1 MTVLLSLARKA
12 LTGAPLP
19 EEDMLG
25 LMRLSREDWEALYR
39 EAKRQS
45 VAGLLYYALS
55 DMEVD
60 VPDSV
65 SFPLVTEAVR
75 IETSCR
81 EMAAV
86 SSELIALFRQE
97 GLHPIEMK
105 GAVVAAMYPAPGLRE
120 YGDID
125 LFFPGGE
132 ASKAAALMERKGM
145 GIGSA
150 PDGSFHF
157 DYKGIDVDVHH
168 RYFDLAGKDSAGEG
182 CRAAMP
188 EPGTPEAIL
197 LMLSAHLLKH
207 AAGAGAGLRQ
217 VCDLAAACLCL
228 DGQYDPEELRACCER
243 NGIEAWNK
251 LACSFLSQYL
261 GVPDKLY
268 PGNSVSP
275 APLLRIIQEGGNFGH
290 HSASRTHAINSS
302 PLRRKADTAL
312 RFIKHLPFSLRYAP
326 SVAWSSFVTLIK
338 GNLSSRRSRSR

>member
-12 LTGAPLP
+12 LTGKPLP

-25 LMRLSREDWEALYR
+25 LTRLSREDWEALYR

-75 IETSCR
+75 IETACR

-150 PDGSFHF
+150 PDDSFHF
-157 DYKGIDVDVHH
+157 DYRGIDVDVHH
-168 RYFDLAGKDSAGEG
+168 KYFDLAGKDSAGEG
-182 CRAAMP
+182 GRAAMP

-197 LMLSAHLLKH
+197 LMLSAHTLKH

-217 VCDLAAACLCL
+217 ICDLAAAFRHF
-228 DGQYDPEELRACCER
+228 DGQYDPGKLREYCVR

-251 LACSFLSQYL
+251 LVCSFIATYL
-261 GVPDKLY
+261 GIPDRQHPFNK
-268 PGNSVSP
+268 VSP
-275 APLLRIIQEGGNFGH
+275 APLLKIVAEGGNFGH
-290 HSASRTHAINSS
+290 HSASRSRALEAS
-302 PLRRKADTAL
+302 PVRRKADTAL
-312 RFIKHLPFSLRYAP
+312 RFLKHLPFSLRYAP
-326 SVAWSSFVTLIK
+326 RVALSSVFTLVK
-338 GNLSSRRSRSR
+338 GNLS